1 MIYWLNSPFTF
12 LRNFLRNGHA
22 RSIRA
27 KKNILASVIIK
38 GCSIAISLAIVP
50 LTINYIN
57 PAGYGIWLTLS
68 AIVGWFSFFDIGMTQ
83 GLRNKF
89 AEAKAKGDFESAQ
102 TYVSTSFGI
111 LGIVFFT
118 VWVVF
123 LLVNQFLDWNN
134 ILNLGVGVH
143 HDISTLAIIVFTYF
157 CLQFVLR
164 IVITVIIADQ
174 QPAKAS
180 LIDVLGQFLSLI
192 VIFILVKTTSGSL
205 VHLGLGLCLAPL
217 LILACANAY
226 FFNGPYRSFRP
237 SLNKIK
243 LSYAKGLFGLGIVF
257 FVIQLAS
264 IIQFETAN
272 LIITRNFGPSEVTSY
287 NIVYRYFGIL
297 HMAFGIFL
305 NPFWSASTEAFL
317 KNDIEWIRNSIRKY
331 NQLNIALVAIGA
343 IMLLL
348 SERVYELWLGK
359 GTVQIDFHLSL
370 WGLIFFCG
378 SMFGGK
384 YVSLLNGISALR
396 LQFLVCLISPFLYIL
411 VVHILIEYYHM
422 GVYAVFIGAIVANF
436 NTFLLAPIQYYQI
449 IIKNKRGIWI
459 R

>member
-1 MIYWLNSPFTF
+1 MIYWLTSPFTF
-12 LRNFLRNGHA
+12 LRDLLQKGHV

-27 KKNILASVIIK
+27 KKNILASIIIK
-38 GCSIAISLAIVP
+38 GCSILISLAMVP

-57 PAGYGIWLTLS
+57 PSGYGIWLTLS

-102 TYVSTSFGI
+102 IYVSTSFGI
-111 LGIVFFT
+111 LGIIFFA
-118 VWVVF
+118 VWIAF
-123 LLVNQFLDWNN
+123 LVVNQFLDWSS
-134 ILNLGVGVH
+134 ILNIERSMH
-143 HDISTLAIIVFTYF
+143 REIATLAIIVFTYF

-164 IVITVIIADQ
+164 IIVTVIIADQ

-180 LIDVLGQFLSLI
+180 FIDVLGQLLSLI
-192 VIFILVKTTSGSL
+192 VIFTLVKTTSGSL
-205 VHLGLGLCLAPL
+205 IYLGLGLCIAPL
-217 LILACANAY
+217 LILAGANIY
-226 FFNGPYRSFRP
+226 FFKGAYRAFKPSFK
-237 SLNKIK
+237 KIK
-243 LSYAKGLFGLGIVF
+243 LSYAKGLFGLGVVF

-272 LIITRNFGPSEVTSY
+272 IIITRNFGPAEVTSY

-317 KNDIEWIRNSIRKY
+317 KKDITWIRNSIRKY
-331 NQLNIALVAIGA
+331 NQLNIILVAVGG

-348 SERVYELWLGK
+348 SETVYELWLGK
-359 GTVQIDFHLSL
+359 GTVQIDFKLSL
-370 WGLIFFCG
+370 WGFIFFCG
-378 SMFGGK
+378 SLYGGK

-396 LQFLVCLISPFLYIL
+396 LQFIACIISPFLYIL
-411 VVHILIEYYHM
+411 VVLILIKYYDM

-436 NTFLLAPIQYYQI
+436 NTFILAPIQYYQI

>member
-12 LRNFLRNGHA
+12 LRGLLQKGHA

-38 GCSIAISLAIVP
+38 GCSILISLAMVP
-50 LTINYIN
+50 LTINYVS
-57 PAGYGIWLTLS
+57 PSGYGIWLTLS

-89 AEAKAKGDFESAQ
+89 AEAKAKGDIESAQ
-102 TYVSTSFGI
+102 TYVSTSFGL
-111 LGIVFFT
+111 LGIIFFF
-118 VWVVF
+118 VWVAF
-123 LLVNQFLDWNN
+123 LLVNQFLDWSA
-134 ILNLGVGVH
+134 ILNLEGEMH
-143 HDISTLAIIVFTYF
+143 QNISTLAIIVFTYF

-164 IVITVIIADQ
+164 IIVTVIIADQ

-180 LIDVLGQFLSLI
+180 LIDILGQLLSLTI
-192 VIFILVKTTSGSL
+192 IFILVKTTAGSL
-205 VHLGLGLCLAPL
+205 LYLGLGLCIAPL
-217 LILACANAY
+217 LVLACANIY

-237 SLNKIK
+237 SLKKIK

-272 LIITRNFGPSEVTSY
+272 LIITRNFGPAEVTSY

-305 NPFWSASTEAFL
+305 SPFWSASTEAFL
-317 KNDIEWIRNSIRKY
+317 KKDIEWIRNSIRKY
-331 NQLNIALVAIGA
+331 NHLNIVLVAVGC

-348 SERVYELWLGK
+348 SEQVYELWLGK
-359 GTVQIDFHLSL
+359 GIVQIDFKLSL
-370 WGLIFFCG
+370 WGFIFFCG

-396 LQFLVCLISPFLYIL
+396 LQFIACLISPLLYIL
-411 VVHILIEYYHM
+411 VVLILIKHYDM
-422 GVYAVFIGAIVANF
+422 GVYAVFIGAIIANF

-449 IIKNKRGIWI
+449 IIKKKRGIWI